1 MFFRSNPAGG
11 AEWLIVGLGNPGPK
25 YDLTRHNAGFM
36 ALDWLADKWGGKVTR
51 AKFQGL
57 YDTVT
62 VDGRKVT
69 LLKPQTFM
77 NLSGHS
83 VGALADFFKIPPQR
97 VIVLCDDVTQ
107 APGKLR
113 IRPSGSAGGH
123 NGLKDIIACLGS
135 QEFPRVR
142 IGVGERPHPDYDLA
156 DWVLGRFSAEDRK
169 ALEGRFADVEDAVR
183 LIMDGRLNEAQNRH
197 NR

>member
-25 YDLTRHNAGFM
+25 YDGTRHNAGFM
-36 ALDWLADKWGGKVTR
+36 ALDWLSDKWGGKVTR

-142 IGVGERPHPDYDLA
+142 IGVGEKPHHDYDLA

>member
-25 YDLTRHNAGFM
+25 YDGTRHNAGFM
-36 ALDWLADKWGGKVTR
+36 ALDWMSDKWGGKVTR

-113 IRPSGSAGGH
+113 MALH
-123 NGLKDIIACLGS
+123 
-135 QEFPRVR
+135 F
-142 IGVGERPHPDYDLA
+142 
-156 DWVLGRFSAEDRK
+156 FRK
-169 ALEGRFADVEDAVR
+169 PC
-183 LIMDGRLNEAQNRH
+183 
-197 NR
+197 